1 MSRMSDMRQAMTRR
15 IVQSRMAIESLEASQ
30 QELLTVASSIGA
42 TLEAGGTLF
51 TCGNG
56 GSAAQA
62 LHLAEELVGRF
73 RSNRAPL
80 RAICLNAD
88 PTALTCIANDFG
100 FDEVFARQ
108 LRGVAQAGDCLMVL
122 STSGRSPNLLRALE
136 AAREIGV
143 HCLGLL
149 GGEGGPALPLCHA
162 AISLHGCDSAAVQEA
177 HLMAIHIICE
187 TLEPSEVAASVAR
200 PGR

>member
-1 MSRMSDMRQAMTRR
+1 MSEMRQAMARR
-15 IVQSRMAIESLEASQ
+15 LVQSRMAVESLDAAQDSLAEVSGA
-30 QELLTVASSIGA
+30 IGA
-42 TLEAGGTLF
+42 ALAGGGTLF

-73 RSNRAPL
+73 RSNREPL
-80 RAICLNAD
+80 RAVCLNAD
-88 PTALTCIANDFG
+88 PSALTCIANDFG
-100 FDEVFARQ
+100 YEQVFARQ
-108 LRGVAQAGDCLMVL
+108 LRALARAGDALVVL
-122 STSGRSPNLLRALE
+122 STSGRSPNVLRALE
-136 AAREIGV
+136 EARTLGV

-162 AISLHGCDSAAVQEA
+162 AVTVHGCDSAAVQEA

-187 TLEPSEVAASVAR
+187 SLEPSAAEAMR
-200 PGR
+200 PGRT

>member
-1 MSRMSDMRQAMTRR
+1 
-15 IVQSRMAIESLEASQ
+15 MAVESLE
-30 QELLTVASSIGA
+30 TVQDSVAEVSGAIGGA
-42 TLEAGGTLF
+42 LAAGGTLF

-73 RSNRAPL
+73 RSNREPL
-80 RAICLNAD
+80 RAVCLNAD

-100 FDEVFARQ
+100 YDEVFARQ
-108 LRGVAQAGDCLMVL
+108 LRAIARAGDVLVVL
-122 STSGRSPNLLRALE
+122 STSGRSPNILRVLE
-136 AAREIGV
+136 EARGLGV

-162 AISLHGCDSAAVQEA
+162 AVTVHGCDSAAVQEA

-187 TLEPSEVAASVAR
+187 SLEPSVVDAMR
-200 PGR
+200 PGRA